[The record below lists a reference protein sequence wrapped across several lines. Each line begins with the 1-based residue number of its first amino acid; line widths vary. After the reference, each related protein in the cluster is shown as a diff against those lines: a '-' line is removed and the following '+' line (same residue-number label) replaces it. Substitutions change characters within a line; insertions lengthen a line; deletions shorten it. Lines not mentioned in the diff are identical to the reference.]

1 MDDGQKER
9 AEELRRL
16 YWDSTLSVR
25 EIRDRMD
32 LTSNALY
39 ELLEPQ
45 PAGAACHVCGGEVGY
60 RNRTTRTNR
69 DGVCLRCGEAAKV
82 PESKASGERPA
93 AGKKSAKKDPGAAP
107 DRKSADEK
115 AGAAAGKK
123 SAKKDPGAGTGKKSP
138 GEDSGGGSD
147 PDWVAD
153 AVDDALASTE
163 RAFRDVA
170 IVAVGLVAA
179 LAVGVVGIFGR
190 RRRG

>member
-82 PESKASGERPA
+82 PESKVSGERP
-93 AGKKSAKKDPGAAP
+93 
-107 DRKSADEK
+107 
-115 AGAAAGKK
+115 AAGKK